1 VSAGENDQQGRNR
14 ELKRRDFLKAISAAP
29 LLAVR
34 TLDSPRSTLVND
46 VHTGWN
52 PTWVDRVEQPASA
65 ADVQALIKAARK
77 HGKIISVSG
86 SRHATGG
93 QQFAAHSVLVDMRG
107 MNRIRDLDTK
117 SGVLSVEGGIEW
129 PELIQGYIK
138 AQNAAPAWG
147 IRQKQGGG
155 DRMTIAGALSA
166 NAHGHCLGTPP
177 IVSDVEWIEIA
188 RADKA
193 LQKCSRTQ
201 DKELFS
207 LAIGGYGLFG
217 IITAVGLRLVPR
229 RKVRRSVETHTL
241 AEVIPLVEKR
251 AANGSAFGY
260 FQYSID
266 ETSLEFMRTGVLTT
280 YETVGDDTPLGGAS
294 TDIDEAQLASLLE
307 LAHKDRRSAYAH
319 YAKFE
324 LSKNGNVE
332 WSDLHQLSSYPSGYH
347 KTVYRHLGDDS
358 QGADLIWEFYVPRS
372 ELIAF
377 LEEARRALLKSETPL
392 IYGTVRFIEQD
403 RDSFLA
409 WAKKRYACV
418 IFTPHYSGGASAIRK
433 AGEHYRQLAQGAT
446 KRGGSFY
453 LTYNHFAA
461 RSDMD
466 AAYPQFAEFLQLK
479 RKYDPAELFQSEW
492 YRHYRDLYA

>member
-1 VSAGENDQQGRNR
+1 
-14 ELKRRDFLKAISAAP
+14 
-29 LLAVR
+29 
-34 TLDSPRSTLVND
+34 
-46 VHTGWN
+46 
-52 PTWVDRVEQPASA
+52 
-65 ADVQALIKAARK
+65 
-77 HGKIISVSG
+77 
-86 SRHATGG
+86 
-93 QQFAAHSVLVDMRG
+93 
-107 MNRIRDLDTK
+107 MNHIRDLDRK

-129 PELIQGYIK
+129 PELIQGYLK
-138 AQNAAPAWG
+138 AQSAVPAWG

-155 DRMTIAGALSA
+155 GRMTIGGALSA
-166 NAHGHCLGTPP
+166 NAHGHCLGAPP

-188 RADKA
+188 TVDTA
-193 LQKCSRTQ
+193 LQKCSRTDQ
-201 DKELFS
+201 KELFS

-229 RKVRRSVETHTL
+229 RKVRRKVETHTL
-241 AEVIPLVEKR
+241 AEVIPLVERR
-251 AANGSAFGY
+251 AANGSAFAY
-260 FQYSID
+260 FQYSTD
-266 ETSLEFMRTGVLTT
+266 ETSLEFMRTGILTA
-280 YETVGDDTPLGGAS
+280 YEVVGDDAPLGDAS
-294 TDIDEAQLASLLE
+294 TDIDEATLTSLLE

-347 KTVYRHLGDDS
+347 KTVDRHLGDDGKGK
-358 QGADLIWEFYVPRS
+358 GADLIWEFYVPRG

-377 LEEARRALLKSETPL
+377 FEEARRALLKSETPL

-403 RDSFLA
+403 RDAFLA

-418 IFTPHYSGGASAIRK
+418 IFTPHYSGSAAAIRK
-433 AGEHYRQLAQGAT
+433 AGELYRQLAQAAT

-461 RSDMD
+461 RGEMD
-466 AAYPQFAEFLQLK
+466 AAYPQFLEFLQLK
-479 RKYDPAELFQSEW
+479 RKYDPAELFQSDW